1 MKIGFDISDLA
12 SNRAD
17 GTTRYT
23 LELAKRLPKLGEQ
36 HDWLYF
42 CPSLSKDIELEITAR
57 NVKVLRSPW
66 PKYWTQCRLP
76 WELYRYKPDRLFMP
90 IQQLPILRPKRMQ
103 TIAVVHDLAVHKF
116 PRQFTYKDWLLL
128 HVFSAQVS
136 RQATKLIAVSK
147 ATARD
152 IDWYYGRTKNVMVV
166 GHGIDKNKFRL
177 PKDAEEAKEA
187 GDRLREYFD
196 NSQPYILYVG
206 QIQPRK
212 NLVRLIKAFNL
223 IAEENRTWHLVLA
236 GGHGWLRKSIDEA
249 ISKSPARDRIH
260 VLGRV
265 NDDTLRA
272 LYWGAA
278 MFVLPSL
285 YEGFGMPIL
294 EAMSC
299 GCAVVASNNSSMPE
313 VAGGAAV
320 LVKATRVTSI
330 KQGILA
336 AAKKHQELQQKGL
349 ARIQEI
355 NWEHTAERTLAI
367 IES

>member
-23 LELAKRLPKLGEQ
+23 MELAKRLPPLGQQ
-36 HDWLYF
+36 HEWLYF
-42 CPSLSKDIELEITAR
+42 CPSLSKEIEQEIEAS

-90 IQQLPILRPKRMQ
+90 IQQLPILRPKRTQ

-136 RQATKLIAVSK
+136 RQATKVIAVSK

-152 IDWYYGRTKNVMVV
+152 IASYYGRCKDVVVV
-166 GHGIDKNKFRL
+166 GHGIDKDKFRL
-177 PKDAEEAKEA
+177 PKDAQEAKEA
-187 GDRLREYFD
+187 GDRLREQFD

-212 NLVRLIKAFNL
+212 NLVRLIRAFDL
-223 IAEENRTWHLVLA
+223 IAEENKAWQLVLA

-249 ISKSPARDRIH
+249 INNSPAGDRIH
-260 VLGRV
+260 RLGRV
-265 NDDTLRA
+265 SDDTLRA

-278 MFVLPSL
+278 VFVLPSL

-299 GCAVVASNNSSMPE
+299 GCAVVTSDNSSLPE
-313 VAGGAAV
+313 VAGDAAV
-320 LVKATRVTSI
+320 LVKATKVNSI
-330 KQGILA
+330 RQGILA
-336 AAKKHQELQQKGL
+336 AAEKRQELQQKGL
-349 ARIQEI
+349 ERIKEI
-355 NWEHTAERTLAI
+355 SWEHTAEQTLAI